1 MLTLSGRIPEDGRRS
16 RSANR
21 PCVKYAGG
29 QNRSMKAARTVRGL
43 PTLKVRVKEAP
54 RVSQRAPLDEHSLG
68 ARLREGPVIVAV
80 VEVMAAGRAAERAA
94 EMARRTLKKDR
105 HQG

>member
-1 MLTLSGRIPEDGRRS
+1 M
-16 RSANR
+16 
-21 PCVKYAGG
+21 
-29 QNRSMKAARTVRGL
+29 
-43 PTLKVRVKEAP
+43 
-54 RVSQRAPLDEHSLG
+54 SQRAPLDEHSLG

-94 EMARRTLKKDR
+94 EMARHALKKDR